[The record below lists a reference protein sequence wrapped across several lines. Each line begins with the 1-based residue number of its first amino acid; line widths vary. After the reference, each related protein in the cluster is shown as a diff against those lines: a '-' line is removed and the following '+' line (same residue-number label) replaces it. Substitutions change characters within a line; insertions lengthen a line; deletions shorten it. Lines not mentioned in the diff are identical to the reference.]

1 MVGEL
6 RRGLPEFALP
16 DTDWRAYRPLFAPA
30 LAIALVGALD
40 AYAIGKKFA
49 ARDGVRIDASQEFL
63 AVGVS
68 NAAGAFFQ
76 CIPSTGS
83 YSRSALNA
91 EAGARTRFAGLLG
104 GVFVAVLFAAL
115 APAARTI
122 PMASIAAILF
132 PIAWG
137 LIDWDYFKRIAKSN
151 PADLLVCVGTFVAT
165 LTLSL
170 EFAVFVGIFLTI
182 ALYLQRARQLYI
194 TEMVQ
199 NPGATPGLAS
209 GFIERPLRGA
219 RPQGL
224 GGSGDGQPD
233 ETDRAIVFLQVEGNL
248 FFAAADDL
256 QERFNELVA
265 SDCRAIILRL
275 KRTHM
280 VDATIMHVIEQFARQ
295 LRAGGRHLVL
305 CGLRQRMYNRMAE
318 YGLVDDLGG
327 DNVLVSNDEPFSSAK
342 RAVERARA
350 LVRGID
356 D

>member
-1 MVGEL
+1 M
-6 RRGLPEFALP
+6 
-16 DTDWRAYRPLFAPA
+16 
-30 LAIALVGALD
+30 
-40 AYAIGKKFA
+40 
-49 ARDGVRIDASQEFL
+49 
-63 AVGVS
+63 
-68 NAAGAFFQ
+68 
-76 CIPSTGS
+76 
-83 YSRSALNA
+83 
-91 EAGARTRFAGLLG
+91 
-104 GVFVAVLFAAL
+104 
-115 APAARTI
+115 
-122 PMASIAAILF
+122 
-132 PIAWG
+132 
-137 LIDWDYFKRIAKSN
+137 
-151 PADLLVCVGTFVAT
+151 
-165 LTLSL
+165 
-170 EFAVFVGIFLTI
+170 
-182 ALYLQRARQLYI
+182 
-194 TEMVQ
+194 
-199 NPGATPGLAS
+199 
-209 GFIERPLRGA
+209 
-219 RPQGL
+219 
-224 GGSGDGQPD
+224 
-233 ETDRAIVFLQVEGNL
+233 FLQVEGNL